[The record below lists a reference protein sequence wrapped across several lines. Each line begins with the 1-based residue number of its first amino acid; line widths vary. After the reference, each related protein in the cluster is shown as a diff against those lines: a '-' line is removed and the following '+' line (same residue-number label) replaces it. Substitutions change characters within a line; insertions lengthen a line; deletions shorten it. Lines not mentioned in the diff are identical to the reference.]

1 MNSKIARALSLIAV
15 VAIFCLSLAGCTT
28 SSTAGTDASASGG
41 GNTLFMIG
49 YIAVIFVLI
58 YFFMVRPEKKRKKK
72 LDEMRESVSVGDQ
85 ITTIGGIVGKIVHV
99 KDDFVVIETSEDRV
113 RIEIA
118 KWAIGNTGKTTDP
131 DAK

>member
-1 MNSKIARALSLIAV
+1 MNSKIARTLSLVAV
-15 VAIFCLSLAGCTT
+15 VAMFCLSLAGC
-28 SSTAGTDASASGG
+28 ATDASGAASTGG
-41 GNTLFMIG
+41 STVFMIG
-49 YIAVIFVLI
+49 YIIVIFGLLYI
-58 YFFMVRPEKKRKKK
+58 FMVRPEKKRKKK
-72 LDEMRESVSVGDQ
+72 LEEMRDSLSVGDQ
-85 ITTIGGIVGKIVHV
+85 VTTIGGIVGKIVHV

>member
-1 MNSKIARALSLIAV
+1 MSKITKILSLVLI
-15 VAIFCLSLAGCTT
+15 VALFCMFAGCA
-28 SSTAGTDASASGG
+28 STEAAASAEGG
-41 GNTLFMIG
+41 TGGIVMMVAYMAL
-49 YIAVIFVLI
+49 IFGML

-72 LDEMRESVSVGDQ
+72 LDEMRDSLSVGDQ

-118 KWAIGNTGKTTDP
+118 KWAIGANGKS
-131 DAK
+131 AQEQ